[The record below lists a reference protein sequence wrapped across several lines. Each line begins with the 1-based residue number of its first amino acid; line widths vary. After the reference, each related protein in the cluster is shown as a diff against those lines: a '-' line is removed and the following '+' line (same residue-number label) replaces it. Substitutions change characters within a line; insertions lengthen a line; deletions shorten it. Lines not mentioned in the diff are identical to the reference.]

1 MRALHLRSPAV
12 DGITEFAHTV
22 LSVVR
27 ALLLGV
33 LSLLEPVI
41 VWVCSTIS
49 AGAIVM
55 AAFYRLAAPAG
66 HFPYAVILGIAL
78 AALAVLACYYGLLA
92 CLSED

>member
-1 MRALHLRSPAV
+1 M
-12 DGITEFAHTV
+12 TEIANTA

-33 LSLLEPVI
+33 LSLLEPPI
-41 VWVCSTIS
+41 VWICSTIS
-49 AGAIVM
+49 AGALIM

-66 HFPYAVILGIAL
+66 HFPYAVVLGISV
-78 AALAVLACYYGLLA
+78 AALGVLACYYWVLA